1 MPVHN
6 DHPGDLMRSTLVSAI
21 AAVMC
26 LLLAPHAAA
35 AESSSPTMYVP
46 MPNVDGGEIV
56 VQVNATPGSWQ
67 IRRSARRLAA
77 QLDGVT
83 VRTSGDCAT
92 ADVCVTVHTDYYAP
106 EEMLALSSGI
116 HSDWGGLCTYPTFTD
131 RVVYLNKRSTSAKRH
146 RAWREQAAAH
156 EFGHVLG
163 LTHHQS
169 SGLMSDVRRHQ
180 TETLSVEELAV
191 LTAAY
196 SD

>member
-6 DHPGDLMRSTLVSAI
+6 DHPGDLMRSTLVSAV

-26 LLLAPHAAA
+26 LLLTPHAAA

-46 MPNVDGGEIV
+46 MPNFDGGEIV

-92 ADVCVTVHTDYYAP
+92 ADVCVTVAVGHYETD
-106 EEMLALSSGI
+106 ETLALSGGNHSG
-116 HSDWGGLCTYPTFTD
+116 WGGLTTYPEAASRVIYLNTATTD
-131 RVVYLNKRSTSAKRH
+131 RRPGDRRYT
-146 RAWREQAAAH
+146 AAH